1 MKFSTP
7 KNELHI
13 ALQKVSKAA
22 PLRSTLPILSCV
34 LFTANE
40 KKTTLRA
47 TDLEIT
53 IEIEISVSLEET
65 GSCAIPLKQILDIT
79 NELSDDRITIKS
91 DHNNKVTLITKAGS
105 YDLMGKPNEE
115 YPEIPTIKP
124 LNEIS
129 FSPLVLK
136 EIINSTLFAV
146 SKDDLKPALTGVL
159 FRFSNDEFI
168 SVATDGHRLAKHVR
182 KDILNTNFSGDIIAP
197 RKFLSY
203 LSTQIKNKNIILKI
217 SEDYLSANIDNDI
230 LITRTIKERF
240 PDYNSVIPIDNN
252 KKLTTD
258 KNLLKGVI
266 KRVSIFSNKSTHQ
279 IVFNLSTDNKLITTE
294 DPETSSK
301 AQEFFDG
308 DYLGDELKIGY
319 NGEYLKD
326 VVNHIS
332 TDQIE
337 ILFNTPIS
345 ATIFNI
351 ENSDN
356 DLVKD
361 LILLMPIRLND

>member
-1 MKFSTP
+1 MKFSIP
-7 KNELHI
+7 KNELQN
-13 ALQKVSKAA
+13 ALQKVSKAV
-22 PLRSTLPILSCV
+22 PIRSTLPVLSCV

-53 IEIEISVSLEET
+53 IEIEISVSLEEI

-79 NELSDDRITIKS
+79 NELNDDRISIKS
-91 DHNNKVTLITKAGS
+91 DHNNKVTLLTKTGS

-115 YPEIPTIKP
+115 YPDIPIVNL
-124 LNEIS
+124 LNEIN
-129 FSPLVLK
+129 FPPLILK

-168 SVATDGHRLAKHVR
+168 SVATDGHRLARHVR
-182 KDILNTNFSGDIIAP
+182 KDVPKTNFIGDIIAP

-203 LSTQIKNKNIILKI
+203 LITQIKNKDVTLQI

-230 LITRTIKERF
+230 ITTRTIKERF
-240 PDYNSVIPIDNN
+240 PDYNSVIPTDNN
-252 KKLTTD
+252 KTLITD

-279 IVFNLSTDNKLITTE
+279 IVFNLSKDNKIITTE

-308 DYLGDELKIGY
+308 DYTGEELKIGY

-326 VVNHIS
+326 VISHIS
-332 TDQIE
+332 GEEVMIK
-337 ILFNTPIS
+337 LNTPIS
-345 ATIFNI
+345 ATLFTGS
-351 ENSDN
+351 EEEES
-356 DLVKD
+356 KTM
-361 LILLMPIRLND
+361 LLMPVRLNN

>member
-1 MKFSTP
+1 M
-7 KNELHI
+7 
-13 ALQKVSKAA
+13 
-22 PLRSTLPILSCV
+22 
-34 LFTANE
+34 
-40 KKTTLRA
+40 
-47 TDLEIT
+47 
-53 IEIEISVSLEET
+53 
-65 GSCAIPLKQILDIT
+65 
-79 NELSDDRITIKS
+79 
-91 DHNNKVTLITKAGS
+91 
-105 YDLMGKPNEE
+105 
-115 YPEIPTIKP
+115 
-124 LNEIS
+124 
-129 FSPLVLK
+129 
-136 EIINSTLFAV
+136 
-146 SKDDLKPALTGVL
+146 
-159 FRFSNDEFI
+159 
-168 SVATDGHRLAKHVR
+168 
-182 KDILNTNFSGDIIAP
+182 
-197 RKFLSY
+197 
-203 LSTQIKNKNIILKI
+203 STQIKNKNIILKI
-217 SEDYLSANIDNDI
+217 SKDYLSANIDNDI

-240 PDYNSVIPIDNN
+240 PDYNSVIPTDNN

-279 IVFNLSTDNKLITTE
+279 VVFNLSKDNKIITTE

-351 ENSDN
+351 ESADN
-356 DLVKD
+356 ELVKD